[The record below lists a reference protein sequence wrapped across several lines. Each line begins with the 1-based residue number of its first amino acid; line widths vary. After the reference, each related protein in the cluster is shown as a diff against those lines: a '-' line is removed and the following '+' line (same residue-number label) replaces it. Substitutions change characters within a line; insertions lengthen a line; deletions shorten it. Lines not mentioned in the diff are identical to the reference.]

1 MRRRGF
7 TLVELLVV
15 IAIIGILVGLL
26 LPAVQAAREAA
37 RRMQCSNNLKQL
49 GLALHNYHDTHKAF
63 PAVAMPYTEGLSLHV
78 ALMPYIE
85 QQNLFD
91 QFILDEAF
99 SSTNN
104 RPLTRTANAAFLC
117 PSGTEK
123 NADDTVADFTTHYYG
138 VLGPTGI
145 NPNSGTAYKE
155 DTSGSHGGSSEHG
168 LFFQRRYRDF
178 SSILDGTSSSLAFGE
193 ISWTDRNGLSTRY
206 RAFTRG
212 GTFDSHWGSAKNIA
226 QPINSDYTAL
236 FNDMSMGSNHPG
248 GIQVGLCDGSVRF
261 LGETIDFNTYLA
273 VGSIDGGEVAKLD

>member
-1 MRRRGF
+1 MKRQGF

-49 GLALHNYHDTHKAF
+49 GLALHNYHDTHLAF

-78 ALMPYIE
+78 SLMPYIE

-91 QFILDEAF
+91 QFILNEAF

-104 RPLTRTANAAFLC
+104 RPLTQTINAAFIC
-117 PSGTEK
+117 PSATEK
-123 NADDTVADFTTHYYG
+123 VADDTSADYTTHYYG

-155 DTSGSHGGSSEHG
+155 RTNGGHGGSSEQG
-168 LFFQRRYRDF
+168 LFFQRRYRAF
-178 SSILDGTSSSLAFGE
+178 SDILDGTSNTLAFGE

-206 RAFTRG
+206 RAYTRG
-212 GTFDSHWGSAKNIA
+212 GTIDSHWGSAKNVA
-226 QPINSDYTAL
+226 HPINSDYTAN
-236 FNDMSMGSNHPG
+236 FNDMSFGSNHPG
-248 GIQVGLCDGSVRF
+248 GIQVGVCDGSVRF
-261 LGETIDFNTYLA
+261 IGETVDFNTYLSVA
-273 VGSIDGGEVAKLD
+273 SMDGGEVAKLD